1 MHRAMSRV
9 TLKARNHL
17 QSCFRMGDFVKTEG
31 ANCIQKRERTPVV
44 TSKPYF
50 FEGTKSHVSNGS
62 PKRYIFNLLTLD

>member
-1 MHRAMSRV
+1 
-9 TLKARNHL
+9 
-17 QSCFRMGDFVKTEG
+17 MGDFVKNEG

-62 PKRYIFNLLTLD
+62 PKRYIFDLLTLD